1 MEDNNMR
8 RKDTGMK
15 GRLGKLSRKAVLI
28 ICLAAGLSGCG
39 GSETEETQ
47 DGKNGAALL
56 ADQLKEEMEE
66 SRAAAAAE
74 EEAQSHVGEDKT
86 VRIKEEKDLITFRD
100 RVNEGEVALE
110 GILEADLDLSSICS
124 ESTGSWEPIEQ
135 YNGIFDGGGHT
146 ISGLYIRTDVEQPAG
161 LFGETDEEAVIQNL
175 GVVDSVIEGV
185 DYVGA
190 IVGKCNGSLKNCW
203 SDSQVF
209 SDGEAAGGVAGFAR
223 DLTGCYN
230 LGEVTGGA
238 SWIGGV
244 VGEMS
249 GTITDCYNQGTVVGN
264 DFYTGGVAG
273 LIGNE
278 SHQSMQVTA
287 VNCSNQGPVRGEIYT
302 GGVIGYAY
310 NAWIDRCQNT
320 GSVECPFTAGGIV
333 GYSYGDDYE
342 VLMTNCFNKGSVTVV
357 WEGVKSFYDGRYVF
371 EDQELGGLAG
381 RFNRSGIVNCY
392 NTGEL
397 SAVSSEASSLLVG
410 GLVGQPF
417 GTYSS
422 YFYNSF
428 AKCHFNVQHE
438 NPRIDGIG
446 SYGEQCDN
454 TFFMEGTQ
462 KESSNLLGDGDP
474 GNAPETFT
482 DGTVLAALQGWPENG
497 SEKKQEWLE
506 RFDELGYELSSWKAG
521 EENPVFEWE

>member
-1 MEDNNMR
+1 MKK
-8 RKDTGMK
+8 RKMAAAAMTVLLITGVMT
-15 GRLGKLSRKAVLI
+15 
-28 ICLAAGLSGCG
+28 GCG
-39 GSETEETQ
+39 GSETAETQ
-47 DGKNGAALL
+47 VEKNGAAWL
-56 ADQLKEEMEE
+56 AEQMKEDMEE
-66 SRAAAAAE
+66 RKESAAAE
-74 EEAQSHVGEDKT
+74 EESKSHVGEEKT
-86 VRIKEEKDLITFRD
+86 VRIKKEQDLVSFRD
-100 RVNEGEVALE
+100 RVNDGEVALE
-110 GILEADLDLSSICS
+110 GILETDLDLSSLCS
-124 ESTGSWEPIEQ
+124 ESVGSWEPIEQ
-135 YNGIFDGGGHT
+135 YNGTFDGGGHT
-146 ISGLYIRTDVEQPAG
+146 ISGLYIQTDGEQPVG

-175 GVVDSVIEGV
+175 GVIDSAVEGV
-185 DYVGA
+185 GYAGA
-190 IVGKCNGSLKNCW
+190 VVGKSGGVLKNCW

-209 SDGEAAGGVAGFAR
+209 SGSGAAGGVAGFAKE
-223 DLTGCYN
+223 LTGCYN
-230 LGEVTGGA
+230 LGEVAGGTG
-238 SWIGGV
+238 WIGGV

-249 GTITDCYNQGTVVGN
+249 GTITDCYNQGTVVGK

-278 SHQSMQVTA
+278 SHQSRQVTA
-287 VNCSNQGPVRGEIYT
+287 INCFNQGSVRGEIYT

-342 VLMTNCFNKGSVTVV
+342 VLMTNCFNKGSVAVV
-357 WEGVKSFYDGRYVF
+357 WEGVKSFYEGKYVF

-381 RFNRSGIVNCY
+381 RFKRSGIVNCY

-428 AKCHFNVQHE
+428 AKCHINVQHE

-454 TFFMEGTQ
+454 TFFLEGTQ

-482 DGTVLAALQGWPENG
+482 DGTVLEALQGWPESG
-497 SEKKQEWLE
+497 SKEKQEWLD
-506 RFDELGYELSSWKAG
+506 RFDEFGYELSSWKAG